1 MEEPNLRSTINI
13 ESLARSTEWH
23 PLGAINGLEAWPTS
37 GGATSPGAATEGVP
51 AKSVG
56 SIACATPLLSLRVIA
71 FLEAAE
77 RNSLFS
83 PLSKGGQ

>member
-1 MEEPNLRSTINI
+1 MEEANLRSAVNI
-13 ESLARSTEWH
+13 ELLARSTEWH
-23 PLGAINGLEAWPTS
+23 PLGAINDLEGWPPS

-51 AKSVG
+51 AKPVG
-56 SIACATPLLSLRVIA
+56 SIVCATPLLSLRVIA